1 MMYSKIISVI
11 LCSVLGIS
19 ASAKTPVKSVPCDSI
34 PFEIGADHKIYVN
47 ATINSDTVPLRFL
60 FDTGAVDNVLNINS
74 SRAIKNINQAE
85 LIDGVNISTTST
97 TAAKFTPFNNSITLG
112 ETGFSG
118 VRFVL
123 SPAIEN
129 IDGII
134 GWNTLTGADF
144 MIDYDKQQIF
154 LFPKGSC
161 ELNDEVADWL
171 TLAYIDGLPSINISY
186 IFEGQSYET
195 NVWIDSGSNRC
206 LDLITPYI
214 KANNLQGKQN
224 PWGIS
229 SIVGMEGTKG
239 KIEEVIAETVKIGNY
254 ILYQIPIGLNLTN
267 SGASANKNFGG
278 VLGNNLL
285 ERFNQIWSFENKRLY
300 LTPNRRM
307 YSTNYPTQNEL
318 LQNKVTLK

>member
-1 MMYSKIISVI
+1 MYSKIISVI

-19 ASAKTPVKSVPCDSI
+19 ASAKTPVKSVPSDSI

-60 FDTGAVDNVLNINS
+60 FDTGAVDNILNINS

-97 TAAKFTPFNNSITLG
+97 TAAKFTHFNNSITLG

-171 TLAYIDGLPSINISY
+171 TLAYIGLH
-186 IFEGQSYET
+186 
-195 NVWIDSGSNRC
+195 RR
-206 LDLITPYI
+206 
-214 KANNLQGKQN
+214 
-224 PWGIS
+224 
-229 SIVGMEGTKG
+229 
-239 KIEEVIAETVKIGNY
+239 
-254 ILYQIPIGLNLTN
+254 
-267 SGASANKNFGG
+267 AS
-278 VLGNNLL
+278 
-285 ERFNQIWSFENKRLY
+285 FNQYFLY
-300 LTPNRRM
+300 L
-307 YSTNYPTQNEL
+307 
-318 LQNKVTLK
+318 